1 VALPLTEKKVF
12 DSNIDEVEIGGSV
25 VITREMIEGAAT
37 KFIKVVS
44 DRLPNNTFGRN
55 VAFHV
60 AFYLC
65 GPLSAMEKVLEMV
78 SKDTSLK
85 SAGGGKKSLE
95 SYGQKILIWLEDG
108 CIHVEAHS
116 SK

>member
-1 VALPLTEKKVF
+1 VALPLTGEKVF
-12 DSNIDEVEIGGSV
+12 DSNINEVQIGGSV

-37 KFIKVVS
+37 KFIKVIS
-44 DRLPNNTFGRN
+44 DRLPDNSFGRN
-55 VAFHV
+55 AALHV

-78 SKDTSLK
+78 SKDTPLK

-108 CIHVEAHS
+108 CIHVAEHS